1 MLVLI
6 ASIVLGVGS
15 WLILVGLAPTKPT
28 LTQLVTASQNAIPA
42 STAPAPPAA
51 SGSWSVRYG
60 AHATGLLTR
69 LGLPGPKARANLA
82 LLERAVEPHLAQK
95 ASAAVAGALIPLIV
109 FAPVVVLGFRMPPL
123 LPLAVSAGFSGL
135 LFVVPDLV
143 LRDEAERFRMESRMA
158 VRLFLDLTVASLA
171 GGAGI
176 EQAMNAAAR
185 KGRSVAFRRIR
196 EAMAEARRQQA
207 AAWPY
212 LDALGVELGLRELS
226 ELAATAAL
234 AGSEGAKVRASL
246 AAKARSMRER
256 EHAVIIAAEASA
268 TERGSLPGMVQ
279 GLALTV
285 FILYASLAA
294 AATAL

>member
-6 ASIVLGVGS
+6 ASIALGVGG
-15 WLILVGLAPTKPT
+15 WLTLVGLAPTKPT
-28 LTQLVTASQNAIPA
+28 LTQLVTASQNPVAPSPA
-42 STAPAPPAA
+42 SRPRVD

-60 AHATGLLTR
+60 TRATSLLVR
-69 LGLPGPKARANLA
+69 LGLPGAKARANLA
-82 LLERAVEPHLAQK
+82 LLERAVEPQLAQK
-95 ASAAVAGALIPLIV
+95 ATAAVAGALIPLIV
-109 FAPVVVLGFRMPPL
+109 FAPVAALGFRMPPL
-123 LPLAVSAGFSGL
+123 LPLAVSAASAGL
-135 LFVVPDLV
+135 LFVVPDLA

-176 EQAMNAAAR
+176 EQAINAAAR
-185 KGRSVAFRRIR
+185 RGSTVAFRRIR
-196 EAMAEARRQQA
+196 EALAEAHRQQG
-207 AAWPY
+207 AAWPF
-212 LDALGVELGLRELS
+212 LDALGVELGLRELC

-234 AGSEGAKVRASL
+234 AGSEGARVRASL

>member
-6 ASIVLGVGS
+6 ASIVLGVGG
-15 WLILVGLAPTKPT
+15 WLILVGLDPTKPT
-28 LTQLVTASQNAIPA
+28 LTQLVTASQDPVVIA
-42 STAPAPPAA
+42 TAPAPPPV

-60 AHATGLLTR
+60 ARATGLLAR
-69 LGLPGPKARANLA
+69 LSLPGPKARANLA

-109 FAPVVVLGFRMPPL
+109 FGPVAALGFRMPPL
-123 LPLAVSAGFSGL
+123 LPLAVSAAFAGL
-135 LFVVPDLV
+135 MFVVPDLA
-143 LRDEAERFRMESRMA
+143 LRDEAERFRMESRTA

-185 KGRSVAFRRIR
+185 RGRSVAFRRIR
-196 EAMAEARRQQA
+196 EAMAEARRHQA

-256 EHAVIIAAEASA
+256 EHAIIIAAEASA